1 MSKRQAAAAQGSIL
15 MSMDDVNEMA
25 AVAKN
30 DGQYVDVSA
39 MLNTIQPNGPA
50 AAADQAATAAIAAA
64 PAGGVGM
71 AGLSGVSAAQPAA
84 AAQPAGQGVTL
95 GSLTGG
101 LKRRRLSGRRIVA
114 AY

>member
-1 MSKRQAAAAQGSIL
+1 MSKRQAAAAQGNIL
-15 MSMDDVNEMA
+15 MSMEDVNEMA

-50 AAADQAATAAIAAA
+50 AADQAATVTTGAAAAAA
-64 PAGGVGM
+64 PAGGVGV
-71 AGLSGVSAAQPAA
+71 AGLGGVSAAQPAA
-84 AAQPAGQGVTL
+84 QGVTL

-101 LKRRRLSGRRIVA
+101 LKRRGLSGRRMVA